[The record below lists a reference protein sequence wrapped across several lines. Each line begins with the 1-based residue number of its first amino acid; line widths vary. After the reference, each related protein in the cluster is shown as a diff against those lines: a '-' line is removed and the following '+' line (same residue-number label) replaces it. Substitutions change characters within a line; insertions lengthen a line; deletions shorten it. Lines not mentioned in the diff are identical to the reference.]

1 MKCSF
6 DSKTLDSAILI
17 PNYNGAY
24 FIKETVDA
32 FRNAF
37 PEWLI
42 VVVDDGSTDNSVG
55 ILSPL
60 DITLLCKKKNGG
72 FASGVNL
79 GLKHLI
85 SQNTK
90 FILVSNS
97 DVMLSSEVGH
107 SIELLSKDIIK
118 NGGNSIIG
126 FIEEGDPD
134 SESKSGVKMSGFMF
148 GLSADVIKRVG
159 LFDEH
164 FIMYGEE
171 QDYFRRAQKLKVNL
185 VQSNI
190 FVDHA
195 GEKSGGGI
203 KNSWLVIR
211 NAIRLEIK
219 SLSIVG
225 LVKVICILF
234 LIINRIY
241 KPRKDGS
248 VSRLLR
254 PGIFIGNSFLLLAI
268 LWNIFMFPMT
278 LSGNQNYEY

>member
-126 FIEEGDPD
+126 FIEEG
-134 SESKSGVKMSGFMF
+134 
-148 GLSADVIKRVG
+148 
-159 LFDEH
+159 
-164 FIMYGEE
+164 
-171 QDYFRRAQKLKVNL
+171 
-185 VQSNI
+185 
-190 FVDHA
+190 
-195 GEKSGGGI
+195 
-203 KNSWLVIR
+203 
-211 NAIRLEIK
+211 
-219 SLSIVG
+219 
-225 LVKVICILF
+225 
-234 LIINRIY
+234 
-241 KPRKDGS
+241 
-248 VSRLLR
+248 
-254 PGIFIGNSFLLLAI
+254 
-268 LWNIFMFPMT
+268 
-278 LSGNQNYEY
+278 